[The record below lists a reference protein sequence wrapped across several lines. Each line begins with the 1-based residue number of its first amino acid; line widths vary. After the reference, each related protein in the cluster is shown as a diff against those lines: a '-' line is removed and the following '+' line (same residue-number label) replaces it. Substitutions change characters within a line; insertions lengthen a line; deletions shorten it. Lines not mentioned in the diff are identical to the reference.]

1 MSTVLAEQDDLAEK
15 RKRGVRLTAI
25 VCGLVAAFF
34 YFGFIAMTLIKGWK

>member
-1 MSTVLAEQDDLAEK
+1 MSTVLAEHDDLVEK

-34 YFGFIAMTLIKGWK
+34 YFGFIVLTLVRGWK